1 MIYPKDYLL
10 LTRLTNQLD
19 SEKQT
24 IGRMI
29 AVVNNKQV
37 FACFTLELPDKNN
50 QRKISC
56 IQKGT
61 YKVVTRESEKY
72 GDHFYLKDVPGRDYI
87 LIHSGNY
94 VSHTEGCI
102 LVGRK
107 LTDLNNDGLRDV
119 TSSKETLK
127 ILYDLMPDS
136 FTIII
141 N

>member
-107 LTDLNNDGLRDV
+107 LTDLNND
-119 TSSKETLK
+119 
-127 ILYDLMPDS
+127 
-136 FTIII
+136 
-141 N
+141 